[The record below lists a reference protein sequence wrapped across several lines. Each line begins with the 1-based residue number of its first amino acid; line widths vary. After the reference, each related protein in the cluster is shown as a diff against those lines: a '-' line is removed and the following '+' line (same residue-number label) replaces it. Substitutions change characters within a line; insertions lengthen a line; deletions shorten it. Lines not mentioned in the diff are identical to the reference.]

1 MAHEPAG
8 GKAGDLFQRPRLLE
22 EVRRS
27 RDDLQFLLDAQ
38 LLQRLPVHL
47 DHGNIV
53 SPHDQERRSPN
64 AGEGIPRKVRT
75 PPARDERADFLVAL
89 GRRHQRGPGS
99 GAGAEVA
106 HAQVSG
112 VRISLQPVGGAD
124 ESFGKHP
131 YVEPK
136 VACS

>member
-27 RDDLQFLLDAQ
+27 GDDLQLLLDTQ

-47 DHGNIV
+47 DHRDIV

-64 AGEGIPRKVRT
+64 MGEGIPRKVRT
-75 PPARDERADFLVAL
+75 PPRETTAPTFS
-89 GRRHQRGPGS
+89 GRWAAAASAAP
-99 GAGAEVA
+99 A
-106 HAQVSG
+106 
-112 VRISLQPVGGAD
+112 PVLA
-124 ESFGKHP
+124 
-131 YVEPK
+131 PK
-136 VACS
+136 